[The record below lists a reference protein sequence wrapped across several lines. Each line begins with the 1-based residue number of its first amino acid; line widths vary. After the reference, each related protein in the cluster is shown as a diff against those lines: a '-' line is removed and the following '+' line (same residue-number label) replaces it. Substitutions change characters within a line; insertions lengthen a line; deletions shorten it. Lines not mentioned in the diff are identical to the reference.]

1 MSGPRGI
8 DLALDLARM
17 PALAKTLEE
26 PPLPA
31 DIFDVMQ
38 IAAGAPE
45 ACQWAAQETGQPA
58 GVLVDAARFYLQQV
72 LLRDDADP
80 YRVLGLAPGASREV
94 ARRHLGCLLQWL
106 HPDVNTD
113 WDSVYAG
120 RVLRA
125 WREISAN
132 IDSSRPSNSRYH
144 LLSGPRVNSRATRGM
159 PWIEKS
165 RDETKV
171 RRRRARMPVAKPVVA
186 LAVAALLVA
195 VIVAVYATQSG

>member
-1 MSGPRGI
+1 
-8 DLALDLARM
+8 
-17 PALAKTLEE
+17 
-26 PPLPA
+26 
-31 DIFDVMQ
+31 
-38 IAAGAPE
+38 
-45 ACQWAAQETGQPA
+45 
-58 GVLVDAARFYLQQV
+58 

-80 YRVLGLAPGASREV
+80 YRVLGLPPGASREV

-132 IDSSRPSNSRYH
+132 IDSSRPLNSVSH
-144 LLSGPRVNSRATRGM
+144 LLGGPRVSPRATMRM

-165 RDETKV
+165 RDKTKA
-171 RRRRARMPVAKPVVA
+171 RRRRARRPLAKPVVT
-186 LAVAALLVA
+186 LAVVALLVA
-195 VIVAVYATQSG
+195 VIVAVYATQPG

>member
-17 PALAKTLEE
+17 PALAKTLEK

-31 DIFDVMQ
+31 DIFDVIQ
-38 IAAGAPE
+38 IAAGSPE

-58 GVLVDAARFYLQQV
+58 EVLVDAARFYLQHV

-80 YRVLGLAPGASREV
+80 YRVLGLPPGASREA

-120 RVLRA
+120 RVLKA
-125 WREISAN
+125 WRKISAN
-132 IDSSRPSNSRYH
+132 SASSRPLNSGSH
-144 LLSGPRVNSRATRGM
+144 VLGGPRVNSRATMRM

-165 RDETKV
+165 RDKSKAH
-171 RRRRARMPVAKPVVA
+171 RKRGRMPVAKPVIA
-186 LAVAALLVA
+186 LAAAVLLVA
-195 VIVAVYATQSG
+195 VIVAVYATQPG